1 VDVDMAM
8 AQGTIAPE
16 VQNPIIRSFLERR
29 ELTVHDLSYLTNPDA
44 SHQHDPFLLKGVG
57 RWIDT
62 LHNVKGLPIA
72 IIPDYDADGVLSGTL
87 ARVGLS
93 LFGFGDAYLYPPKTN
108 DGYGLSKLSIDNV
121 LNARPDIRV
130 IVTTDNGSKAF
141 EGIQYAKEKGL
152 TVLVTDHHLADVA
165 PCADAIV
172 NPNGHGD
179 NTYPFTHI
187 SGTAVIYKAL
197 WAYGRKYITNAQ
209 IWLDFRSLVL
219 LVGISTISDV
229 MPLVNENRYFVTESV
244 KMLRHFINGYNKDRV
259 LGYDDTPLHQ
269 YHRGVDLLVTTLHA
283 YEKLKYGVDA
293 DTFGFLIGP
302 MLNSPRRMT
311 GDSTLSFQ
319 LFQSKREDLFDS
331 SRLLPSDQL
340 YELNEQRK
348 VCVQKLTAA
357 LFEHIKRSDGSPL
370 DYMVFNA
377 RMNKGVAGLLSGN
390 FTTKFGLPSVAFGAG
405 PEGSEDAD
413 RSDTNIINVGTLGKT
428 FMVGSA
434 RSPETFDLYGFLT
447 VIDAEHPGL
456 IEKWGGHAQAAGITI
471 RAEHFER
478 FREVFTSRYA
488 AVMVA
493 HLKAKGVPATPS
505 PFDGEYILTTEAY
518 DRLIQTGLTHEREVV
533 PLHGSTSVFT
543 NQTLWEAVRFF
554 EQLEPFGHG
563 FPKPTFSVAIAMR
576 DVPRIFTMG
585 VDRQHA
591 KLMLTNGLSVI
602 HWRGAA
608 LFARPEPVELD
619 AGGNPAPD
627 VRLFIVTGVLD
638 VNRFNGTESLQLIVA
653 DVQDITESDESKK
666 EGASA

>member
-1 VDVDMAM
+1 MTM
-8 AQGTIAPE
+8 AQGTVAPE

-29 ELTVHDLSYLTNPDA
+29 ELTVQDLTYLTNPDA

-62 LHNVKGLPIA
+62 LHSVKGLPIA

-130 IVTTDNGSKAF
+130 IITTDNGSKAF

-152 TVLVTDHHLADVA
+152 TVLVTDHHVADVA
-165 PCADAIV
+165 PCADAVV

-197 WAYGRKYITNAQ
+197 SAYGRKYVSNAQ
-209 IWLDFRSLVL
+209 VWLDFRSLIL

-244 KMLRHFINGYNKDRV
+244 KMLRHFIHGYSEARV

-269 YHRGVDLLVTTLHA
+269 YYRGVDLLVTTLHA
-283 YEKLKYGVDA
+283 YEKLQYGVDA

-311 GDSTLSFQ
+311 GDSALSFQ
-319 LFQSKREDLFDS
+319 LFQSKREDLLDS
-331 SRLLPSDQL
+331 SRPLPSDQL
-340 YELNEQRK
+340 YAINEQRK
-348 VCVQKLTAA
+348 VYVQKLTAT
-357 LFEHIKRSDGSPL
+357 LFNHMDKSGGNPL
-370 DYMVFNA
+370 DYLVFNA
-377 RMNKGVAGLLSGN
+377 QMNKGVAGLISGN
-390 FTTKFGLPSVAFGAG
+390 FTTKFGLPNIAFGAG
-405 PEGSEDAD
+405 SEGSNDVD
-413 RSDTNIINVGTLGKT
+413 SDEVTDIINVETAGKA
-428 FMVGSA
+428 FLVGSA

-447 VIDAEHPGL
+447 VIDTEHPGL
-456 IEKWGGHAQAAGITI
+456 IERWGGHAQAAGITI

-478 FREVFTSRYA
+478 FREVFTSRYVA
-488 AVMVA
+488 LMVE
-493 HLKAKGVPATPS
+493 HLEAKGVPDAPS
-505 PFDGEYILTTEAY
+505 PFNGEYILTTEAY
-518 DRLIQTGLTHEREVV
+518 DRLIQSGTTHEREVV
-533 PLHGSTSVFT
+533 PLHGATSVFT

-554 EQLEPFGHG
+554 EQLEPFGQG

-576 DVPRIFTMG
+576 DVPRVFTMG
-585 VDRQHA
+585 ADRQHA

-619 AGGNPAPD
+619 AMGNPVPD
-627 VRLFIVTGVLD
+627 ERVFVVTGVLG
-638 VNRFNGTESLQLIVA
+638 VNRYNGTESLQLIVS
-653 DVQDITESDESKK
+653 DIQDILN
-666 EGASA
+666 

>member
-1 VDVDMAM
+1 MM
-8 AQGTIAPE
+8 TIQQTVAPE

-29 ELTVHDLSYLTNPDA
+29 ELTAQDVLYLTNPDA
-44 SHQHDPFLLKGVG
+44 IHQHDPYLLKGVG
-57 RWIDT
+57 RWIDV
-62 LHNVKGLPIA
+62 LHSVKGQPIA

-93 LFGFGDAYLYPPKTN
+93 VFGFGDAYLYPPKTN
-108 DGYGLSKLSIDNV
+108 DGYGLSKQSIDNV
-121 LNARPDIRV
+121 LKARPDIRV

-152 TVLVTDHHLADVA
+152 TVLVTDHHLADDA
-165 PCADAIV
+165 PCADAVV

-197 WAYGRKYITNAQ
+197 WAYGRKYMNHDQ
-209 IWLDFRSLVL
+209 VWLDFQSLVL

-244 KMLRHFINGYNKDRV
+244 KMLKHFINGYSKDRV

-269 YHRGVDLLVTTLHA
+269 YYRGVDLLVTTLQAH
-283 YEKLKYGVDA
+283 EKLKYGVDA
-293 DTFGFLIGP
+293 DTFGFVIGP

-311 GDSTLSFQ
+311 GESSLSFQ
-319 LFQSKREDLFDS
+319 LFQSKRVDLFDPN
-331 SRLLPSDQL
+331 RPLPSDEL
-340 YELNEQRK
+340 YEINELRK
-348 VCVQKLTAA
+348 VYVQELTSA
-357 LFEHIKRSDGSPL
+357 LFAHMDKYGGTPL

-390 FTTKFGLPSVAFGAG
+390 FTKKFGLPNIAFGAG
-405 PEGSEDAD
+405 SEENNQGHGEDED
-413 RSDTNIINVGTLGKT
+413 IINVAATGKT

-447 VIDAEHPGL
+447 MIDAEHPGL
-456 IEKWGGHAQAAGITI
+456 IERWGGHAQAAGITI
-471 RAEHFER
+471 LAENFER
-478 FREVFTSRYA
+478 FREVFTNRYTA
-488 AVMVA
+488 LMVE
-493 HLKAKGVPATPS
+493 HLEAQEQPETPS
-505 PFDGEYILTTEAY
+505 LFDGEYVLTTEAY
-518 DRLIQTGLTHEREVV
+518 DRMIQAGVTHKRDVV
-533 PLHGSTSVFT
+533 PLHGHTSVFT
-543 NQTLWEAVRFF
+543 NLSLWEAVRFF

-576 DVPRIFTMG
+576 DVPRVFTMG

-602 HWRGAA
+602 HWKGAA
-608 LFARPEPVELD
+608 MFTRPEPVEMD
-619 AGGNPAPD
+619 DEGNPVPD
-627 VRLFIVTGVLD
+627 DRVFIVTGTLS
-638 VNRFNGTESLQLIVA
+638 VNRYNGSESLQLIA
-653 DVQDITESDESKK
+653 SDVCSLAELQESKE

>member
-1 VDVDMAM
+1 MTM
-8 AQGTIAPE
+8 AQGTVAPE

-29 ELTVHDLSYLTNPDA
+29 ELTGQDLTYLTNPDA

-62 LHNVKGLPIA
+62 LHAVKGLPIA

-108 DGYGLSKLSIDNV
+108 DGYGLSKQSVDNV
-121 LNARPDIRV
+121 LKARPDIRV
-130 IVTTDNGSKAF
+130 IITTDNGSNAF

-152 TVLVTDHHLADVA
+152 IVLVTDHHLADAA
-165 PCADAIV
+165 PCADAVV

-197 WAYGRKYITNAQ
+197 WAYGRKYASSAQ
-209 IWLDFRSLVL
+209 VWLDFRSLVL

-244 KMLRHFINGYNKDRV
+244 KMLQHFIQGYSEARV

-269 YHRGVDLLVTTLHA
+269 YYRGVDLLVTTLHA

-311 GDSTLSFQ
+311 GDSALSFQ
-319 LFQSKREDLFDS
+319 LFQSKREDLLDAN
-331 SRLLPSDQL
+331 RPLPSDLL
-340 YELNEQRK
+340 YEINEQRK
-348 VCVQKLTAA
+348 VVVQKLTAA
-357 LFEHIKRSDGSPL
+357 LFNHMEKSGGSPL

-377 RMNKGVAGLLSGN
+377 RMSKGIAGLLSGN
-390 FTTKFGLPSVAFGAG
+390 FTTKFGLPSIAFGAG
-405 PEGSEDAD
+405 SEGSNDVDPDEVTD
-413 RSDTNIINVGTLGKT
+413 IINVEPVGKT

-434 RSPETFDLYGFLT
+434 RSPESFDLHGFLT

-456 IEKWGGHAQAAGITI
+456 IERWGGHAQAAGITI
-471 RAEHFER
+471 RAENFER

-488 AVMVA
+488 AVMVE
-493 HLKAKGVPATPS
+493 HLEAKGTPGIPS

-518 DRLIQTGLTHEREVV
+518 VRLIQSGITHEGQVV

-576 DVPRIFTMG
+576 DVPRVFTMG

-608 LFARPEPVELD
+608 TFARPEPVELD
-619 AGGNPAPD
+619 DEGNPMPD
-627 VRLFIVTGVLD
+627 ERVFIVTGALS
-638 VNRFNGTESLQLIVA
+638 VNRYNGNESLQLIVS
-653 DVQDITESDESKK
+653 DIQDLSESDESKK